1 AGQHLHQACAVPH
14 DLRLPQDA
22 GTAFAWCDACRDAV
36 RSPPAATPADPIGGY
51 LPAQLRRTRLPRI
64 LGGYPT
70 EVFVMFTGLRVTH
83 DIQMRLMFFHRSEQF
98 AAPAQ
103 LMLNLLAPHLLL
115 RYRDTAARHVQMLLT

>member
-1 AGQHLHQACAVPH
+1 
-14 DLRLPQDA
+14 
-22 GTAFAWCDACRDAV
+22 
-36 RSPPAATPADPIGGY
+36 Y

-115 RYRDTAARHVQMLLT
+115 RYRDTAARHVQMLLTERQLPVLRLAAHGNSRSEIARRLQLSPGTVR